1 MNEFPID
8 DDISIM
14 EPQPKKVDLINID
27 SDDEDDE
34 GELKHHRP
42 ARPPVTLTLRP
53 SPGTASCKPFE
64 LQFVSVG
71 WKSVGCSYNDD
82 FEKLGEAVVRRVG
95 ITRASMDRPA
105 VVIDCRAFGRNQGPW
120 KLVHHCG
127 EHHDTLV
134 VLLKHKYM
142 KDMLTE
148 VKATVLIC
156 EQHEQSSATILFV
169 CTTGTH
175 KSVAAAR
182 LAKESFAMSGYQTT
196 VTHLSAG
203 NWASR
208 KKCSTCNNCK
218 VGCQYK
224 VPIFEHCKKILTNI

>member
-1 MNEFPID
+1 
-8 DDISIM
+8 
-14 EPQPKKVDLINID
+14 
-27 SDDEDDE
+27 
-34 GELKHHRP
+34 
-42 ARPPVTLTLRP
+42 
-53 SPGTASCKPFE
+53 
-64 LQFVSVG
+64 
-71 WKSVGCSYNDD
+71 
-82 FEKLGEAVVRRVG
+82 
-95 ITRASMDRPA
+95 
-105 VVIDCRAFGRNQGPW
+105 
-120 KLVHHCG
+120 
-127 EHHDTLV
+127 
-134 VLLKHKYM
+134 
-142 KDMLTE
+142 MLTE

-203 NWASR
+203 NWGSR
-208 KKCSTCNNCK
+208 KKCSTWNNCK